1 MLLVFCVLCLLFY
14 VLLSLRLKCFPLCSF
29 HYVLSPVFS
38 HSSCLVCLPCLSVEF
53 PWCLPLIISPVPR
66 LVISVCVFSFCLP
79 SSLCLV
85 ITAVW
90 CLCGVLCPLGFFSKW
105 YVFFGFWF
113 LIPVFDLYFPFF
125 VGTLFSVFL
134 LLCFFLV
141 LRLSFLCVPGFC
153 GFWLLFNKA
162 RFLFPPYP
170 ATCLNLHSGPSL
182 NYYTEKEL
190 MIEWNRLPYILDSN
204 VYMNVV

>member
-90 CLCGVLCPLGFFSKW
+90 CLCGVLCPLGFFFQFPSGMCFLGFDFLSLCLICTFPFLLALCFLCFCHFVSFW
-105 YVFFGFWF
+105 SLDSVSFVFLVFVDFGFC
-113 LIPVFDLYFPFF
+113 LIKLAFCFPLILPPV
-125 VGTLFSVFL
+125 
-134 LLCFFLV
+134 
-141 LRLSFLCVPGFC
+141 
-153 GFWLLFNKA
+153 
-162 RFLFPPYP
+162 
-170 ATCLNLHSGPSL
+170 
-182 NYYTEKEL
+182 
-190 MIEWNRLPYILDSN
+190 
-204 VYMNVV
+204 